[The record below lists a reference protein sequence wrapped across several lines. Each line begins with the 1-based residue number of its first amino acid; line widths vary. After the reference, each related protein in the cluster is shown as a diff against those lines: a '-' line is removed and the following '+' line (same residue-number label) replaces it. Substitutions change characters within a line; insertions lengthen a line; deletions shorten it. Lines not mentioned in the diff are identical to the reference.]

1 MYNSRINNLT
11 KKDIS
16 KLQILSLSE
25 DAAFC
30 LLEQELEHWIY
41 NLESVH

>member
-1 MYNSRINNLT
+1 MTYNRINNLT
-11 KKDIS
+11 KKDNS
-16 KLQILSLSE
+16 ETADESLSE